1 MSTNASKRAKRA
13 LSSREISAAMLP
25 AKRATN
31 IDSKLSSVVDYHEAE
46 NDLSIITGALDELV
60 NGIDSERD
68 SSAKKKRQKKS
79 LENIK
84 AYTTAVQSK
93 MKKAKAS
100 SAPIPGIGYALTRME
115 RKPLRDATNN
125 QLFSP
130 LKHKASGGTI
140 NSYPNPPW
148 FGFGRKPFLETKDLQ
163 EIADMLDSNPGST
176 LDKSTIGKLLADK
189 RIENLNAQG
198 MVLLRDSIS
207 QPCDSTKNNYGAIL
221 SLMSNTS
228 NIRTRVT
235 KTPTR
240 FTAENSIRSMPN

>member
-13 LSSREISAAMLP
+13 LSSREISAAMFP

-31 IDSKLSSVVDYHEAE
+31 IDSKLSSVVDYHDAE

-100 SAPIPGIGYALTRME
+100 SAPIPGIGYAKT
-115 RKPLRDATNN
+115 
-125 QLFSP
+125 
-130 LKHKASGGTI
+130 
-140 NSYPNPPW
+140 
-148 FGFGRKPFLETKDLQ
+148 
-163 EIADMLDSNPGST
+163 
-176 LDKSTIGKLLADK
+176 
-189 RIENLNAQG
+189 
-198 MVLLRDSIS
+198 SI
-207 QPCDSTKNNYGAIL
+207 L
-221 SLMSNTS
+221 H
-228 NIRTRVT
+228 
-235 KTPTR
+235 
-240 FTAENSIRSMPN
+240 FE